1 MHAPHVP
8 SQPFSVVSMLSLRL
22 LAGDSAKLITGSA
35 DSSARLWDL
44 QTGKALHAFKFN
56 EPCRA
61 VKFAVGDAMAAISS
75 DPFMGVPACIYL
87 VTIAEDAAEQN
98 TTILQQLKG
107 PTGRI
112 QRVEWTDLNRT
123 LISAGEDGHVRR
135 WDVEVRAAACA
146 ALPRYTSYTCCACPW
161 SSMLPGVVV
170 SACM

>member
-1 MHAPHVP
+1 
-8 SQPFSVVSMLSLRL
+8 
-22 LAGDSAKLITGSA
+22 
-35 DSSARLWDL
+35 L
-44 QTGKALHAFKFN
+44 QTGKTLHAFKFN

-98 TTILQQLKG
+98 TTILQSLKG

-123 LISAGEDGHVRR
+123 LISAGEDGIVRR
-135 WDVEVRAAACA
+135 WDVEVRRAVPG
-146 ALPRYTSYTCCACPW
+146 ALRAGTSHSCWQCVPNDVC
-161 SSMLPGVVV
+161 
-170 SACM
+170 SALLGGHLA

>member
-1 MHAPHVP
+1 MVYSFQHLPHAV
-8 SQPFSVVSMLSLRL
+8 FRGCA
-22 LAGDSAKLITGSA
+22 AGDSAKLITGSA

-44 QTGKALHAFKFN
+44 QTGKTLHAFKFN

-98 TTILQQLKG
+98 TTILQSLKG

-123 LISAGEDGHVRR
+123 LISAGEDGIVRR
-135 WDVEVRAAACA
+135 WDVEVRGALRAATDRGTHHSRSRCVPDDACA
-146 ALPRYTSYTCCACPW
+146 YW
-161 SSMLPGVVV
+161 
-170 SACM
+170 